1 MVMVMVQVRD
11 SYGSTFSEEELADR
25 RDKLHKNFWFK
36 CLCPAC
42 RTRWP
47 CRDDLP
53 CTMFEVGK

>member
-1 MVMVMVQVRD
+1 MVQVRD

-42 RTRWP
+42 RARWP